1 MITLPLSHAALGDR
15 FEAQLITIDSHTAGE
30 MTRLIVGGVDPVP
43 GETMADKLVYLK
55 NHQDDVRLQLTREP
69 RGHQGVLAA
78 LVTAPVTEG
87 ASFGLIYMDGRRYP
101 YLCGH
106 ATIGAVT
113 TLARNGT
120 LVLKEGENR
129 VDIDTP
135 SGIMHALAQVEN
147 GGITS
152 VSIKMVPSFVLATDQ
167 QIQVEGFGPIFVDLV
182 CTGGFF
188 AMVDTRQIN
197 LAPVLENKT
206 VLVDLG
212 MKIIDAANAQLTVV
226 HPERPD
232 VNTVDVT
239 EFYESVTR
247 DGHLEG
253 RGMVVYGES
262 HMDRSPCGTGT
273 AAKLALL
280 HHRKKIALHQ
290 PYINASP
297 LDTTFGAELVEE
309 THIGTTKACVT
320 RITGKAW
327 ITGVHHFIVEKTDP
341 FQQGY
346 LI

>member
-1 MITLPLSHAALGDR
+1 MIPSPDISKIYDGSGPV
-15 FEAQLITIDSHTAGE
+15 ITAIDSHTEGE
-30 MTRLIVGGVDPVP
+30 VTRLIVDGIPDIP
-43 GETMADKLVYLK
+43 GNTMMEKLTCFK
-55 NHQDDVRLQLTREP
+55 TRHDDVRCLLTKEP
-69 RGHQGVLAA
+69 RGSRQVLAA
-78 LVTAPVTEG
+78 LVTAPVSQD
-87 ASFGLIYMDGRRYP
+87 AAFGLIYMDARRYP
-101 YLCGH
+101 FLCGH

-113 TLARNGT
+113 TLARTGT
-120 LVLKEGENR
+120 LSLEEGENR

-135 SGIMHALAQVEN
+135 SGTMHALAQVQN
-147 GGITS
+147 GRITS
-152 VSIKMVPSFVLATDQ
+152 VSITMVPSFVLATDQ

-188 AMVDTRQIN
+188 AMVDTGQIN
-197 LAPVLENKT
+197 LAPVLENKA

-239 EFYESVTR
+239 EFYASATR
-247 DGHLEG
+247 DGHSEG

-297 LDTTFGAELVEE
+297 LGTTFGAELVEE
-309 THIGTTKACVT
+309 THIGTVKACVT

-327 ITGVHHFIVEKTDP
+327 ITGVHHFIVEPTDP

-346 LI
+346 LF

>member
-1 MITLPLSHAALGDR
+1 MIPSPDISKIYDNGDPV
-15 FEAQLITIDSHTAGE
+15 ITTIDSHTEGE
-30 MTRLIVGGVDPVP
+30 ITRLIVDGVPEIP
-43 GETMADKLVYLK
+43 GNTMMEKLTCFK
-55 NHQDDVRLQLTREP
+55 TRHDHVRCLMTKEP
-69 RGHQGVLAA
+69 RGSRQVLAA
-78 LVTAPVTEG
+78 LVTEPVTRD
-87 ASFGLIYMDGRRYP
+87 AAFGLIYMDARRYP
-101 YLCGH
+101 FLCGH
-106 ATIGAVT
+106 GTIGAVT
-113 TLARNGT
+113 TLARTGT
-120 LVLKEGENR
+120 LVLEEGENQ
-129 VDIDTP
+129 VVIDTP
-135 SGIMHALAQVEN
+135 SGIMHALAHVQN
-147 GGITS
+147 GGVTS

-167 QIQVEGFGPIFVDLV
+167 QIHVEGFGPIFVDLV

-197 LAPVLENKT
+197 LAPVLENKA

-239 EFYESVTR
+239 EFYESATR
-247 DGHLEG
+247 DGHSEG

-280 HHRKKIALHQ
+280 HHHKKIALHQ

-297 LDTTFGAELVEE
+297 LNTTFGAELVEE

-346 LI
+346 LV

>member
-1 MITLPLSHAALGDR
+1 MIPSPDISKIYDSGGLVIT
-15 FEAQLITIDSHTAGE
+15 TIDSHTEGE
-30 MTRLIVGGVDPVP
+30 VTRLIVDGVPEIP
-43 GETMADKLVYLK
+43 GNTMMEKRTFFKTRHD
-55 NHQDDVRLQLTREP
+55 HVRCLMTKEP
-69 RGHQGVLAA
+69 RGSRQVLAA
-78 LVTAPVTEG
+78 LLTEPVSPD
-87 ASFGLIYMDGRRYP
+87 AAFGLIYMDARRYP
-101 YLCGH
+101 LLCGH

-113 TLARNGT
+113 TLARTGT

-129 VDIDTP
+129 VNIDTP
-135 SGIMHALAQVEN
+135 SGTMHALAHVQN
-147 GGITS
+147 GGVTS
-152 VSIKMVPSFVLATDQ
+152 VSITMVPSFVLATDQ

-188 AMVDTRQIN
+188 AMVDTEQIN
-197 LAPVLENKT
+197 LAPVLENKA

-239 EFYESVTR
+239 EFYESVPR
-247 DGHLEG
+247 DGHSEG

-280 HHRKKIALHQ
+280 HHRKKITLHQ

-327 ITGVHHFIVEKTDP
+327 ITGVHHFIVETTDP

-346 LI
+346 LV